1 MKNDNN
7 DLIYRFTAWL
17 KVVVKRAKIDY
28 LRRDKGKQSEVSL
41 YDDDLSNKLIASDG
55 ITSASSI
62 DFDFNNERLAKAF
75 NKLSANRK
83 RILIMLYV
91 DRIPPEEIAKEYSYS
106 LII

>member
-1 MKNDNN
+1 M
-7 DLIYRFTAWL
+7 
-17 KVVVKRAKIDY
+17 
-28 LRRDKGKQSEVSL
+28 RRDKGKQSEVSL

-62 DFDFNNERLAKAF
+62 DFDFNDERLAKAF

-106 LII
+106 LRYVYNIKMRAIADLRKQISEDN